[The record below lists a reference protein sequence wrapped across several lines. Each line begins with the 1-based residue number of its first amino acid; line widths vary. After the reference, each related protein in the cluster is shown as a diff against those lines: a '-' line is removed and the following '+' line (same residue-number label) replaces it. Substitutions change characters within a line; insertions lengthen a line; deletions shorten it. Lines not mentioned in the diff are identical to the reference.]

1 MPHNFLG
8 VLILF
13 APILFWTSLGL
24 VIGRFILPAAL
35 EEKRH
40 HYSDLLV
47 SYVANIATP
56 LLIIATFSRLNM
68 SLNETTQVMLAGFMY
83 LLFTVII
90 SFLILRIHNKNFNL
104 TAHGMIFG
112 NVGNLGLPVSYY
124 LFHSEGLE
132 YAISFFVVL
141 VSAQF
146 FLTPI
151 FLGDKS
157 FSLSQFFKV
166 PVVIATCVGLIIYFT
181 NFHLSHFIYQV
192 IAFIGSTAI
201 PLSLISLGMTL
212 SNIYAL
218 LSREIFIF
226 SIYRILIG
234 IVTAFLVNLVFGFDG
249 ILQNVIWCIGM
260 MPTAV
265 FCYLF
270 AHKYKKNESF
280 MAGLVLGSTVLSFI
294 LLPIA
299 LAVINLEL

>member
-1 MPHNFLG
+1 MPHNLLG

-13 APILFWTSLGL
+13 APILFWTSCGL
-24 VIGRFILPAAL
+24 AIGKFILPAIL
-35 EEKRH
+35 GEKRH

-47 SYVANIATP
+47 NYVANLATP
-56 LLIIATFSRLNM
+56 SLIIATFSRLNM
-68 SLNETTQVMLAGFMY
+68 SQNETAQVMLAGFTY
-83 LLFTVII
+83 LLFSVIF

-104 TAHGMIFG
+104 TAHGLIFG
-112 NVGNLGLPVSYY
+112 NVGNLGIPVSYY

-146 FLTPI
+146 FLTPT

-157 FSLSQFFKV
+157 FSLREFFKV
-166 PVVIATCVGLIIYFT
+166 PVVIATCIGLIIYFA
-181 NFHLSHFIYQV
+181 NFHLSNLIYQA
-192 IAFIGSTAI
+192 IALIGSTAI

-212 SNIYAL
+212 MNIYAL
-218 LSREIFIF
+218 LSYEILIF

-234 IVTAFLVNLVFGFDG
+234 IVTAFLVNLVFGFEG
-249 ILQNVIWCIGM
+249 IIQNVIWCMGM
-260 MPTAV
+260 MPSAV

-294 LLPIA
+294 LLPIVLTA
-299 LAVINLEL
+299 INLEL